1 MKIIGLTGGIGSGKS
16 SLLPWF
22 KSKGIPCF
30 ESDKV
35 GKHLLNGQLKQKIID
50 CFGPELYQ
58 NDLLDT
64 KMMAKRVF
72 RDNEA
77 LEKLNNL
84 VHPAVEAAFNDFVE
98 KNKNASILVKE
109 AAILF
114 ETGAF
119 KGCDFVILL
128 CAPIEKRISRVT
140 QRDGVK
146 RAEVLARISKQ
157 WEDDKKRPLADF
169 VIENVSLEEAIQQLE
184 AIYIKLSV

>member
-1 MKIIGLTGGIGSGKS
+1 MERYTSFKDFYPYYLSEHDNKYTKLLHFIGTTIAIYLYIRFFLTFNFMFLLY
-16 SLLPWF
+16 SLL
-22 KSKGIPCF
+22 
-30 ESDKV
+30 V
-35 GKHLLNGQLKQKIID
+35 GYGFAWTGH
-50 CFGPELYQ
+50 F
-58 NDLLDT
+58 
-64 KMMAKRVF
+64 
-72 RDNEA
+72 
-77 LEKLNNL
+77 
-84 VHPAVEAAFNDFVE
+84 FVE

-157 WEDDKKRPLADF
+157 WEDNKKRPLADF

-184 AIYIKLSV
+184 AIYRKLSV